1 MKRKWILRGVFAVVL
16 IVLLGIVAV
25 AFSIDAIIKRGV
37 ETVGP
42 KATQAKVTLRG
53 AGARIF
59 SGRLELRGVFI
70 GNPDGYTLPSAITV
84 DDVSVGVQPGTVFSP
99 KLVVNSIAIKDP
111 IITLEGGLKDNNL
124 TKLEKNLNDYIGSS
138 STAPDSK
145 APASSPAKPERKL
158 QVNDLLLTGA
168 KLEFNS
174 KLSGGKTITIPIPDI
189 HLTDLGTGPEGITGV
204 EVSQRVLHA
213 VLDKATAEI
222 VKNAAGIGVDQL
234 GNAKGAAQKAV
245 DSVKNLF
252 KH

>member
-1 MKRKWILRGVFAVVL
+1 MKRKWILRIIFALVL
-16 IVLLGIVAV
+16 IFLIGIVAV
-25 AFSIDAIIKRGV
+25 AFSIDTIIKRGV

-42 KATQAKVTLRG
+42 KATQAKVTLKAAG
-53 AGARIF
+53 AGIF
-59 SGRLELRGVFI
+59 SGRLELMGIFI

-84 DDVSVGVQPGTVFSP
+84 DDVSVGVQPRTIFAP
-99 KLVVNSIAIKDP
+99 KLVVDTIAIKDP

-138 STAPDSK
+138 STAPDTK
-145 APASSPAKPERKL
+145 APPASPAKPERKL

-174 KLSGGKTITIPIPDI
+174 KLSGGKTITLSIPDI

-213 VLDKATAEI
+213 ILDKASVEL
-222 VKNAAGIGVDQL
+222 VKNAANLGLDQV
-234 GNAKGAAQKAV
+234 GNVKGAARKAV